1 MIDAVNSF
9 GHVTILVVVLLQYKI
24 MSRWLIK
31 KTFQEKNSDLSKI
44 PINRKI
50 AREVFISKVNK

>member
-9 GHVTILVVVLLQYKI
+9 GHVTILVVVLFQYKI

-31 KTFQEKNSDLSKI
+31 KTFQEKNSGLSKI